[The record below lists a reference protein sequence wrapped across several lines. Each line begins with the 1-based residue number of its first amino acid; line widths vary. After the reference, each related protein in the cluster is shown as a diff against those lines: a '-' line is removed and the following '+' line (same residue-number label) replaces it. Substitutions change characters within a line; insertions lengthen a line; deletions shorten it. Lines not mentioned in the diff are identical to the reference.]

1 MHAKHHKT
9 DSEAL
14 RAQIDENLKKVYQQA
29 LEEQVP
35 DRFRDLL
42 EQLRQKEAKG

>member
-1 MHAKHHKT
+1 MHAKNQGK
-9 DSEAL
+9 DSDAL

-42 EQLRQKEAKG
+42 EQLRQKEVKG

>member
-1 MHAKHHKT
+1 MHAKNRNK
-9 DSEAL
+9 DADAL